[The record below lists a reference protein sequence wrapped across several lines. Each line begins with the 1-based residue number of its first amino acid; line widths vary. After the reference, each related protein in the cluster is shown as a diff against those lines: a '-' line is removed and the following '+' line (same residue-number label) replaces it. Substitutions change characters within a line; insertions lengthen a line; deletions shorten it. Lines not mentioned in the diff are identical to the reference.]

1 MKKQK
6 AIFTI
11 VNNEKIFL
19 PIWIEYYK
27 NFFDLEDMFV
37 FDHATSDG
45 STDNIEAKVFK
56 LDYKKIFNH
65 KFLKNT
71 VEKIQKKLLKHY
83 EVVVFVEVDELLYDI
98 NMSLD
103 KKIELFI
110 ESKDQYLT
118 CTAFELFQQIET
130 EKEFDPSK
138 HFILQRGYW
147 FRDPGYDKT
156 LITKIPLK
164 YNLGF
169 HSLVDKNINSSEGL
183 YMIHLRRL
191 DLNLKI
197 EKHNFRFKNNSF
209 DKSDKHAFHNKLS
222 NYEDIKKWFLYQHTS
237 PNGGK
242 DWFAAKFEVIPD
254 IHKNV
259 FLNLIK

>member
-1 MKKQK
+1 MKRQK

-19 PIWIEYYK
+19 PIWIEHYK
-27 NFFDLEDMFV
+27 NFFDAEDIFV
-37 FDHATSDG
+37 FDHLSLDG
-45 STDNIEAKVFK
+45 STNNLDVNIAK
-56 LDYKKIFNH
+56 LNYDKIFNH
-65 KFLKNT
+65 EWLRNT
-71 VEKIQKKLLKHY
+71 VEKILEKLLDRY
-83 EVVVFVEVDELLYDI
+83 EVVVFTEIDELLYDI
-98 NMSLD
+98 NTPLD

-110 ESKDQYLT
+110 KSEDQYLT
-118 CTAFELFQQIET
+118 CAAFELFQQIET

-147 FRDPGYDKT
+147 FRDLGYDKT

-169 HSLVDKNINSSEGL
+169 HYLVDKKSNPSEGL
-183 YMIHLRRL
+183 YMLHLRRL
-191 DLNLKI
+191 DLNLRI

-209 DKSDKHAFHNKLS
+209 DENDENAFHNKLS

-242 DWFAAKFEVIPD
+242 DWFVAKVEPIPD

-259 FLNLIK
+259 FLNSIK